1 MPTGRKEHAPLPWFP
16 AQVAFVPG
24 FLESGAQ
31 VFTET
36 LRLPQLIFEFLH
48 LLLRRPCVTVC
59 GVQPVH
65 QRCSLALKT
74 VTTLVH
80 RIFFAFLASLLSL
93 NFSGSLVNPFVEF
106 LDTSPLRKE

>member
-1 MPTGRKEHAPLPWFP
+1 MAAGREEHTRFPGSPAEVAFVAGFLEGP
-16 AQVAFVPG
+16 AQVLA
-24 FLESGAQ
+24 
-31 VFTET
+31 ET
-36 LRLPQLIFEFLH
+36 LRLPQLIFELLH
-48 LLLRRPCVTVC
+48 LLLRGPCVAVC
-59 GVQPVH
+59 RVQPAP